1 MELIFNAACSLQ
13 IDFTVYNERATFM
26 FAMLAER
33 ERWGI
38 IFHSNGNKKLCIIRK
53 KERRDGG
60 KWDNGQW
67 NGALVALGP
76 HRESGGN
83 NMKLDSGEGIASQ
96 ALQICH
102 HITRESGLKLI

>member
-1 MELIFNAACSLQ
+1 M
-13 IDFTVYNERATFM
+13 NEQLYG
-26 FAMLAER
+26 MLAER
-33 ERWGI
+33 GRWGI

-53 KERRDGG
+53 KRRRRDGG

-76 HRESGGN
+76 HRESRGN